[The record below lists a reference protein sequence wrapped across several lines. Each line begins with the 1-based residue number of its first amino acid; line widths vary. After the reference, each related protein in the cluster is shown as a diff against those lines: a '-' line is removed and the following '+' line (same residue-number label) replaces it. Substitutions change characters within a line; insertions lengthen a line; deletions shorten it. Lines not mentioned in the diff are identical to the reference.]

1 MHTRLFGIIALT
13 ALTLAVCFAAP
24 AAGGSETTTY
34 VDGTLP
40 GIAPNTG
47 GTLVLSDEKALSFRT
62 GLTTVSVPYASVT
75 HVELGATKETSHDV
89 PVYKVWALHKRF
101 GGKTQTQLLIV
112 NFKNEAGEN
121 NSMTLEVA
129 KTSASGV
136 FSTLQSRTV
145 EHPAEEKSLVASE
158 PAAEGAEASK
168 VASTDVKNDT
178 PKSAKESK
186 KEARLEAKQAKE
198 DKEAEKEAAKQG
210 KAAWW
215 GDDYWKTNRNADKWN
230 QKAPAPAPTSQNN
243 NN

>member
-13 ALTLAVCFAAP
+13 VLTLAACLAAP

-40 GIAPNTG
+40 GISPNTG
-47 GTLVLSDEKALSFRT
+47 GTLVLSDEKAMSFRT
-62 GLTTVSVPYASVT
+62 GLTTVSVPYANVT

-112 NFKNEAGEN
+112 NFKNETGEDK
-121 NSMTLEVA
+121 SMTLEVA
-129 KTSASGV
+129 KTSAAGV
-136 FSTLQSRTV
+136 LSTLQSRTV
-145 EHPAEEKSLVASE
+145 EHPAAENTAVASAEPSQTPARDTTIASSE
-158 PAAEGAEASK
+158 PAKSK
-168 VASTDVKNDT
+168 
-178 PKSAKESK
+178 KESK

-198 DKEAEKEAAKQG
+198 DKEAEKEAGKLG

-230 QKAPAPAPTSQNN
+230 QKAPAPSSQNN
-243 NN
+243 N